1 MQKFFLY
8 RIENQNEL
16 SNQTIEENI
25 TKSTENKNKV
35 GGASVV
41 QEASKSQIE
50 RGSVGSKIEN
60 VTNNKAVNNDKV
72 RIPSQLRNCFKL
84 KFL

>member
-1 MQKFFLY
+1 MY
-8 RIENQNEL
+8 RKQNQNEL

-60 VTNNKAVNNDKV
+60 VTDNEANKNDKV
-72 RIPSQLRNCFKL
+72 RKLSQIRI
-84 KFL
+84 

>member
-1 MQKFFLY
+1 MY
-8 RIENQNEL
+8 RKQNQNEL

-60 VTNNKAVNNDKV
+60 VTDNEANKNDKV
-72 RIPSQLRNCFKL
+72 SKLSQIRI
-84 KFL
+84 